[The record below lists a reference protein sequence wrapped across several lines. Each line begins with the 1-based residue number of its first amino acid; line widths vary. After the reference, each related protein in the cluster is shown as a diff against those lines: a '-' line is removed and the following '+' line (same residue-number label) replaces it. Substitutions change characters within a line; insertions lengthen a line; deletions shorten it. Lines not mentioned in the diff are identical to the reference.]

1 MTDKVAN
8 AYTNFQVFPK
18 YVTDETLKRAR
29 TEDKDGNP
37 AINIYNKELGDI
49 VSEDSQ
55 GNKFLRVDL
64 DSSDVP
70 DLTKIEQRIG
80 AKNEAKWNDSVDTN
94 EGSVISVLKSISLKF
109 K

>member
-1 MTDKVAN
+1 MTDKVVN
-8 AYTNFQVFPK
+8 AFTTHQVFPK

-49 VSEDSQ
+49 IDEDSQ

-80 AKNEAKWNDSVDTN
+80 AKDEAKWSGTGD
-94 EGSVISVLKSISLKF
+94 GSVISILKSISDSLK
-109 K
+109 